1 MIQCN
6 IPKVN
11 LISNSKRQLRTIDY
25 FLLRR
30 INDQSI
36 IADIFLEPA
45 KIYMYSV
52 IKARYKDSYERHT
65 TWYDMYF
72 YTMRM
77 ESKEMGR
84 LERVLGRKQP
94 KPNPVITWYGFIW
107 EYLEILLL

>member
-52 IKARYKDSYERHT
+52 IKARYKDSWETHYMIWYVFLHNEDGEQGDGEIGESVGKNT
-65 TWYDMYF
+65 TK
-72 YTMRM
+72 T
-77 ESKEMGR
+77 
-84 LERVLGRKQP
+84 
-94 KPNPVITWYGFIW
+94 
-107 EYLEILLL
+107 

>member
-11 LISNSKRQLRTIDY
+11 LISNSKRQSRTIDY

-36 IADIFLEPA
+36 IADIFLEPT

-65 TWYDMYF
+65 T
-72 YTMRM
+72 
-77 ESKEMGR
+77 
-84 LERVLGRKQP
+84 
-94 KPNPVITWYGFIW
+94 
-107 EYLEILLL
+107 